1 MVAGRRV
8 GVFGGTFDP
17 PHVGHSIVAA
27 EVAEAVALDRVLWV
41 PASIPPHKQGRRV
54 SPAAVRRR
62 MVEAAVS
69 RDPRFELCNLELER
83 GGVSYTVDTLR
94 SLRASH
100 PGWSLFL
107 ILGPDL
113 PAGFAS
119 WKEPEAI
126 GELAEPVAI
135 LRAGAVPPR
144 TAELAGAR
152 VVRVTTVDVSSSRI
166 RRRVA
171 REKAVSDM
179 VVPGVLS
186 IIESERLYRASREAP
201 GEHQGRPG
209 SLKRRIPPA
218 TGGCRT
224 GE

>member
-41 PASIPPHKQGRRV
+41 PARIPPHKQGRRIT
-54 SPAAVRRR
+54 PPAVRRR
-62 MVEAAVS
+62 MVEAAIGD
-69 RDPRFELCNLELER
+69 DPRFALCDVELER
-83 GGVSYTVDTLR
+83 EGVSYTVDTLR

-113 PAGFAS
+113 LAGFAS

-135 LRAGAVPPR
+135 RRAGSVPPR

-152 VVRVTTVDVSSSRI
+152 VVRVTPVDISSSRI
-166 RRRVA
+166 RSRIVGG
-171 REKAVSDM
+171 KSVSDM
-179 VVPGVLS
+179 VVPRVMS
-186 IIESERLYRASREAP
+186 IMERERLYRD
-201 GEHQGRPG
+201 
-209 SLKRRIPPA
+209 L
-218 TGGCRT
+218 
-224 GE
+224 

>member
-1 MVAGRRV
+1 MVADGRV

-41 PASIPPHKQGRRV
+41 PARIPPHKQERRV
-54 SPAAVRRR
+54 TPAAVRRR
-62 MVEAAVS
+62 MVEAAIGD
-69 RDPRFELCNLELER
+69 DPRFGLCDLELER
-83 GGVSYTVDTLR
+83 EGVSYTVDTLR

-100 PGWSLFL
+100 PRWSLFL

-113 PAGFAS
+113 VAGFAS

-126 GELAEPVAI
+126 GGLAEVVAI

-144 TAELAGAR
+144 TAEPAGAR
-152 VVRVTTVDVSSSRI
+152 VVGVTPVDVSSSRI
-166 RRRVA
+166 RRRAA
-171 REKAVSDM
+171 RGKAASDM

-186 IIESERLYRASREAP
+186 LIDSD
-201 GEHQGRPG
+201 RPH
-209 SLKRRIPPA
+209 RPTPR
-218 TGGCRT
+218 
-224 GE
+224 